1 MIYNSIKHLGKWQ
14 QYFAFNVWDL
24 DSAKAVIDA
33 AIEKERPIFLQISS
47 KVFNK
52 INHEEF
58 IYIMKNYILDNR
70 ADAIIHLDHSR
81 NIEQV
86 HRAIEAGWDSVM
98 YDGSHLALAENIAKT
113 AKVVEIAKKRNVLVE
128 GEIGQVL
135 GVEDDIRVD
144 KEVQIT
150 IEDIERFIT
159 LTDVDLLAVAIGT
172 AHGQYGE
179 NKPNINYELLGQI
192 ENLTKIPFVVH
203 GGSEL
208 TDETLKK
215 LWTFENVKK
224 INISTDIK
232 QAYRKGILDSMRQG
246 LLEEKGFDALRVE
259 KQIYETIKS
268 VAVSKLK
275 VLEEI

>member
-1 MIYNSIKHLGKWQ
+1 MDKELLFQKRY
-14 QYFAFNVWDL
+14 AFNVWDIN
-24 DSAKAVIDA
+24 SAKAVIDA
-33 AIEKERPIFLQISS
+33 AIGKERPIFLQISS
-47 KVFNK
+47 KVFDE
-52 INHEEF
+52 IDSDEF
-58 IYIMKNYILDNR
+58 ITSTKNYIFKNK
-70 ADAIIHLDHSR
+70 ADVIIHLDHSR
-81 NIEQV
+81 DIEQIC
-86 HRAIEAGWDSVM
+86 RAIELGWDSVM
-98 YDGSHLALAENIAKT
+98 YDGSHLSIEDNIFNT
-113 AKVVEIAKKRNVLVE
+113 MKVVKIANKHKVLVE

-135 GVEDDIRVD
+135 GVEDDISVD
-144 KEVQIT
+144 KEVKIT

-159 LTDVDLLAVAIGT
+159 LTGIDLLAVAIGT
-172 AHGQYGE
+172 AHGQYGG

-192 ENLTKIPFVVH
+192 ANLTKVPFVIH

-208 TDETLKK
+208 SDETLKK

-232 QAYRKGILDSMRQG
+232 QAYRKGILESMRKG

-259 KQIYETIKS
+259 KQIFETIKS